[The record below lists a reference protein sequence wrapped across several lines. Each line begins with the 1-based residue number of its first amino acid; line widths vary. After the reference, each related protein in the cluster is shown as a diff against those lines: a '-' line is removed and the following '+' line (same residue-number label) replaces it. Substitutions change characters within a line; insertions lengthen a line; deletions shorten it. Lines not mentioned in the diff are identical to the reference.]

1 MSARAAAGRVF
12 AAVGFMVLGAGS
24 VMLLPDDPPAP
35 AAARVAAPGGVD
47 VGFSQD
53 MIVHHQQAVTM
64 AQAVRGRTGPS
75 VAQLASA
82 IELNQIKEIGQMQ
95 GWLSLWNAPQVPSGP
110 PMAWMAADGPG
121 RPGPA
126 GHGTAGHGGHR
137 ATGHGTTGG
146 AMPGMASQQ
155 ELDALG
161 RAEGRDLDARFLQ
174 LMIRHHE
181 GGLVMAAAA
190 ARDAAHPQVRG
201 LATLMAAE
209 QRKEIGVMSGLL
221 AALGRRPLPSP
232 GSPG

>member
-1 MSARAAAGRVF
+1 MSARAAAGRAF
-12 AAVGFMVLGAGS
+12 AALGFMVLGAGA
-24 VMLLPDDPPAP
+24 VMLLPDDRPPQV
-35 AAARVAAPGGVD
+35 AARVAAPGGVD

-75 VAQLASA
+75 VAGLASA

-110 PMAWMAADGPG
+110 PMAWMATDRPG
-121 RPGPA
+121 RPGGSGHA
-126 GHGTAGHGGHR
+126 GHG
-137 ATGHGTTGG
+137 ATGHGGDGHRATGG

-155 ELDALG
+155 ELDGLG
-161 RAEGRDLDARFLQ
+161 RAKGRDLDVRFLQ

-181 GGLVMAAAA
+181 GGLVMTAAA
-190 ARDAAHPQVRG
+190 ARDATHPQVRG

-221 AALGRRPLPSP
+221 AALGGHPVR
-232 GSPG
+232 